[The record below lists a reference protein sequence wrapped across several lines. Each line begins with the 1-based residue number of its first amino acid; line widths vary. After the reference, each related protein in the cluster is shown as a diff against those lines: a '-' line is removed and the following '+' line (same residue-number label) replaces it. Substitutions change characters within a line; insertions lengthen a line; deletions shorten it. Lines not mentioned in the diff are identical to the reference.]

1 VANVLERA
9 LRVGE
14 GRLLRRLKHYA
25 EAINQ
30 LEDDF
35 KSLTDDELRNET
47 VELRERYAGGE
58 SLDDLLPEAFAAVRE
73 AAVRTL
79 GMRPFDVQ
87 LMGGANLH
95 LGNISEMKTGE
106 GKTITAVLPAYL
118 NALASRGVHVVTVND
133 YLASYQS
140 ELMGR
145 ILRALGMSTGVILSG
160 QTPEERREMYAADVT
175 YGTNN
180 EFGFDYL
187 RDNMAWQSIDMVQRG
202 HFYAVVD
209 EVDSI
214 LIDEARTPLII
225 SGPSSGEAN
234 RWFTEFANIATKL
247 VPEVDF
253 EVDEKKRTVGVLEP
267 GITKVEDYLGIDN
280 LYESANTPLISFLNN
295 SIKAQAL
302 FKRDKDY
309 VVMNGEV
316 LIVDEH
322 TGRILVGRRYNEGIH
337 QAIEA
342 KERVEV
348 KAENQTLATVTLQ
361 NYFRLYKKLSGM
373 TGTAETEAAEFMA
386 TYKLGVVSIPT
397 NKPMIR
403 KDQPDLVYKN
413 EESKFAQVVEDIVER
428 HRVGQPVLVGTTSVE
443 KSEYLSKML
452 AKRGVRHEVL
462 NAKNHAREASIIAQ
476 AGRLGAVTVAT
487 NMAGRGTDVMLGGNA
502 EFLAVAEMNAK
513 GYSPIDTPDEYEAEW
528 DKVFDHVKDVV
539 AEEAGK
545 VVEVGGLYVL
555 GTERHESRRIDNQLR
570 GRSGRQGDPG
580 ESRFYLSLQ
589 DDLMRLFNSGAAEA
603 LMSRS
608 GVPDDIAIES
618 KVVSRAIRSAQAQVE
633 GQNAEIRKNVLKYD
647 DVLNRQREAIY
658 SDRRHILEGD
668 DLQDRIQKFLQDV
681 VAEVLDART
690 GEGHSDD
697 WDFDALWTEL
707 RTLYPISLTID
718 EVLSEAGSRGR
729 VTDEFLRAEILSD
742 AKLAYER
749 RTEQLGE
756 PAMRELERRVVLSV
770 IDRRW
775 RDHLYEM
782 DYLKDGIGL
791 RAMAQRDPLVEY
803 QREGFA
809 LYQQMMGSIREE
821 SIGFLFN
828 LEVEVSGGDAIAAIP
843 TVEARGLGQSGAPA
857 ERLSYSAPSADNQ
870 GEVEVRNQRGQLE
883 RAGTQRAQQAAAQQA
898 AAQQQAQGQ
907 GQQQPQPQQG
917 EQRGAF
923 GQRVD
928 PNAAPPANRAER
940 RAQDRKK

>member
-25 EAINQ
+25 EAVNH

-35 KSLTDDELRNET
+35 TQLTDDELKNET
-47 VELRERYAGGE
+47 VELRERYGNGE

-73 AAVRTL
+73 AAKRTL
-79 GMRPFDVQ
+79 GMRHFDVQ
-87 LMGGANLH
+87 LMGGAALH
-95 LGNISEMKTGE
+95 LGNIAEMKTGE
-106 GKTITAVLPAYL
+106 GKTLVATLPAYL
-118 NALASRGVHVVTVND
+118 NAIASRGVHVITVND

-145 ILRALGMSTGVILSG
+145 VFRALGMTTGVILSG
-160 QTPEERREMYAADVT
+160 QTPQERRQQYMADVT

-187 RDNMAWQSIDMVQRG
+187 RDNMAWQAQDMVQRG

-225 SGPSSGEAN
+225 SGPASGEAN
-234 RWFTEFANIATKL
+234 RWFTEFANLAKKL
-247 VPEVDF
+247 VPEVDY

-267 GITKVEDYLGIDN
+267 GIEKVEDYLGIDN

-295 SIKAQAL
+295 SIKASAL
-302 FKRDKDY
+302 FKKDKDY

-322 TGRILVGRRYNEGIH
+322 TGRILMGRRYNEGIH

-342 KERVEV
+342 KEGVAV

-361 NYFRLYKKLSGM
+361 NYFRLYNKLSGM

-386 TYKLGVVSIPT
+386 TYKLGVVPIPT
-397 NKPMIR
+397 NKPMLR
-403 KDQPDLVYKN
+403 KDQSDLIYKN
-413 EESKFAQVVEDIVER
+413 EQAKFEQVVADIVGR
-428 HRVGQPVLVGTTSVE
+428 HETGQPVLVGTTSVE
-443 KSEYLSKML
+443 KSELLSKML
-452 AKRGVRHEVL
+452 AKRGVKHEVL

-502 EFLAVAEMNAK
+502 EFLAVAHMNNK
-513 GYSPIDTPDEYEAEW
+513 GLSPVDTPDEYEAAW
-528 DKVFDHVKDVV
+528 DDVFAEVKKEVGEEAERVV
-539 AEEAGK
+539 A
-545 VVEVGGLYVL
+545 VGGLYVL

-603 LMSRS
+603 LMGR
-608 GVPDDIAIES
+608 GNVPDDLAIES
-618 KVVSRAIRSAQAQVE
+618 KVVSRAIRSAQSQVE
-633 GQNAEIRKNVLKYD
+633 GRNAEIRKNVLKYD

-668 DLQDRIQKFLQDV
+668 DLQDRVTRFLEDV
-681 VAEVLDART
+681 ITEVIEAHT
-690 GEGHSDD
+690 AEGHSDE
-697 WDFDALWTEL
+697 WDFEALWTEL
-707 RTLYPISLTID
+707 KTLYPVGITID
-718 EVLSEAGSRGR
+718 ELLTEAGARGK
-729 VTDEFLRAEILSD
+729 VTEAFLTKEILSD
-742 AKLAYER
+742 AKVAYEA
-749 RTEQLGE
+749 RTAQLGE

-809 LYQQMMGSIREE
+809 LYQQMMGQIREE
-821 SIGFLFN
+821 TVGFLFN
-828 LEVEVSGGDAIAAIP
+828 LEVEVTGGGANASAPIVAAK
-843 TVEARGLGQSGAPA
+843 GLTGNAAPA
-857 ERLSYSAPSADNQ
+857 ERLSYSAPSEDAN
-870 GEVEVRNQRGQLE
+870 GEVEVRNQRGQVE
-883 RAGTQRAQQAAAQQA
+883 RAATARAQQAQQA
-898 AAQQQAQGQ
+898 NPTLARAKAPAAATPAPGKK
-907 GQQQPQPQQG
+907 
-917 EQRGAF
+917 GAF
-923 GQRVD
+923 GQSTD
-928 PNAAPPANRAER
+928 APAETAAPVNRQQR
-940 RAQDRKK
+940 RAQDKKK